1 MYYIYQM
8 AAIITALDTYTPRQT
23 GENGHVQY
31 GWSNDI
37 KERIVQFSFQV
48 TRTDKSQLSNL
59 ETVLD
64 DILTVL
70 KNKVES
76 TSVAERT
83 VGLEFL
89 TVLYKMIGQTRD
101 IIDGKGECALAYM
114 MIYAWYSFNPVL
126 AFFALRCLVDFGD
139 EGKTHQYGSWKDL
152 KYFCEYCKSKG
163 AVITHP
169 LIQHSIQLI
178 NEQLR
183 KDIVSTN
190 PSLVSKWVPR
200 EKSTFGWLFTPLAC
214 QYFSSYIETAKTATS
229 VSKATLKCKTEYR
242 KLLSSLNK
250 KLDTLQIKQCGK
262 EWAQIDF
269 NHVTSVSISKQKKAF
284 LNKTKENTD
293 RSLEQDRI
301 DCAEH
306 YREHIQKGK
315 NGEVVIKGKRVG
327 MENFTAQALRLLE
340 VSDQA
345 EIDTL
350 NLQWNDNATQ
360 TGALGKF
367 VAMVDVSGSMSGD
380 PMNAAIALGI
390 RVAEKSA
397 LGRRVLTFSSN
408 PTWCN
413 LDGVNT
419 FVGMVRVLQRADW
432 GQNTNFYAALD
443 MILNAIV
450 DAKLTPE
457 EVEGMVLAVFSDM
470 QMDEAGS
477 YGGALYDN
485 IVEKYEKTG
494 IRLHG
499 KAFQPP
505 HILFWNLRSGNGF
518 PTLSTQKNVSM
529 LSGFSPSLLNLFCE
543 QGIDALQ
550 DLSPWNTLIRGIE
563 KERYNIMGYKIAEV
577 IVI

>member
-1 MYYIYQM
+1 M
-8 AAIITALDTYTPRQT
+8 AAIITALDTYTPKQT
-23 GENGHVQY
+23 GENGHVEY

-37 KERIVQFSFQV
+37 REKIVQFSFQI
-48 TRTDKSQLSNL
+48 TRTDKNQVFQL
-59 ETVLD
+59 ETVLV
-64 DILTVL
+64 DILTLL
-70 KNKVES
+70 KNRVES
-76 TSVAERT
+76 TSIAERT
-83 VGLEFL
+83 VGLEYL

-101 IIDGKGECALAYM
+101 IIDGKGEYALTYM
-114 MIYAWYSFNPVL
+114 MIYTWYSFYPVL

-139 EGKTHQYGSWKDL
+139 EGKTHQYGSWKDI
-152 KYFCEYCKSKG
+152 KYFCEYCKSRG
-163 AVITHP
+163 AVVTHP
-169 LIQHSIQLI
+169 LMQHSIQLI
-178 NEQLR
+178 NQQLR
-183 KDIVSTN
+183 KDVVATN
-190 PSLVSKWVPR
+190 RSLAARWVPR

-214 QYFSSYIETAKTATS
+214 DYFSSYMETAKTAS
-229 VSKATLKCKTEYR
+229 SISKAILKCKTEYR

-250 KLDTLQIKQCGK
+250 ELDTLQIKQCGK
-262 EWAQIDF
+262 EWAQINF
-269 NHVTSVSISKQKKAF
+269 NNVTSVSMSKQKKAF
-284 LNKTKENTD
+284 LNKTKDNVV

-301 DCAEH
+301 DCAENFTA
-306 YREHIQKGK
+306 HIQKGK
-315 NGEVVIKGKRVG
+315 TGEVVIKGKRVG
-327 MENFTAQALRLLE
+327 MEAFTQQALGLLDLCA
-340 VSDQA
+340 DQT

-350 NLQWNDNATQ
+350 NLQWNDNSTQ

-397 LGRRVLTFSSN
+397 LGKRVLTFSGS

-413 LDGVNT
+413 LSGVDT
-419 FVGMVRVLQRADW
+419 FVGMVGVLQRADW
-432 GQNTNFYAALD
+432 GTNTNFYAALD

-457 EVEGMVLAVFSDM
+457 EVEGMILAVFSDM

-477 YGGALYDN
+477 CGGTLYDD

-499 KAFQPP
+499 KAFKPP
-505 HILFWNLRSGNGF
+505 HILFWNLRSSDGF
-518 PTLSTQKNVSM
+518 PTLSTQPNVSM

-563 KERYNIMGYKIAEV
+563 KERYNIMGDKIAEV